1 MEIYTEEVETVDT
14 KSEDLD
20 IFDYAK
26 QIIACKIEIK
36 AVQDSIKVI
45 KMEAK
50 ENGVLIKEI
59 DTVMNDILKEMKKD
73 PSETMI
79 EDDIRIKLENNEDVM
94 ASISMLV

>member
-73 PSETMI
+73 PSETII